1 MKKNEMV
8 LTIDKLFSKS
18 KYRGELTKENEND
31 DFTSFLFETEIAHDK
46 SWIIARKYDRGND
59 YLMYSIS
66 DNDNIVK
73 YLKKRLSEW
82 ARNYNPRCITKPFS
96 LQKYIF
102 F

>member
-73 YLKKRLSEW
+73 YLKKV
-82 ARNYNPRCITKPFS
+82 K
-96 LQKYIF
+96 
-102 F
+102 